1 MEDNS
6 EYFKY
11 FVYDPLVTTGL
22 RWRLDMYGGIH
33 YSALLRKAGY
43 IAFILFMLAVIGIGG
58 VLTVITAGIA
68 LVGYYPIQ
76 FSDWVLSKVRSISA
90 KRVLSKVFKKGIK

>member
-1 MEDNS
+1 MTNYETI
-6 EYFKY
+6 
-11 FVYDPLVTTGL
+11 VLT
-22 RWRLDMYGGIH
+22 I
-33 YSALLRKAGY
+33 GY

-76 FSDWVLSKVRSISA
+76 FSDWALSKVRKALA
-90 KRVLSKVFKKGIK
+90 KRGAE